1 MKHTNSLPRGPRCPT
16 LAREDIG
23 QDESPFAASRVPPLI
38 DDEPIPD
45 TLRVITPEDA
55 ARTMLNGVAG
65 DLGRAELRLLTR
77 IARRLRVGRLAYG
90 PCLLRSK
97 EARQEIEDALLQLA
111 CGWVTASARDR
122 GSR

>member
-1 MKHTNSLPRGPRCPT
+1 
-16 LAREDIG
+16 
-23 QDESPFAASRVPPLI
+23 LI

-55 ARTMLNGVAG
+55 ALAMLNGVAS

-77 IARRLRVGRLAYG
+77 IAKRLRVGGLTYG
-90 PCLLRSK
+90 PSFLRS
-97 EARQEIEDALLQLA
+97 EESRQEIDEALVQLLCA
-111 CGWVTASARDR
+111 WLTASARDR